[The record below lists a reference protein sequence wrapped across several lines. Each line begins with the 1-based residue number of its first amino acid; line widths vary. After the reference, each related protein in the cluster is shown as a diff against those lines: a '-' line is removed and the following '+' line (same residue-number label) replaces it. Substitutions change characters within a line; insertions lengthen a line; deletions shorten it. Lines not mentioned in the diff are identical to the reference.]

1 MRHLTGFAL
10 SLALI
15 AVGCGSDRAVDT
27 VPDARQDASEAV
39 ADPATDSIGTS
50 GGGSLGDAT
59 TEVRV
64 APEIADAWSA
74 VRIEVLDRDTGD
86 ERVFEVPLGGADLL
100 GDSGLVL
107 SAETFVPDFI
117 MDENGIRSRT
127 PEPHNPAVQVVISED
142 GMEDYRGWLFA
153 AMPEIQSFP
162 HPRFRVLLLEGVAAE
177 SR

>member
-1 MRHLTGFAL
+1 MRHLTGLVL

-15 AVGCGSDRAVDT
+15 AAGCGDDAAVDS
-27 VPDARQDASEAV
+27 VPAAQDATDTAPAANV
-39 ADPATDSIGTS
+39 ASVGAPAA
-50 GGGSLGDAT
+50 SLADMGA
-59 TEVRV
+59 EVRLD
-64 APEIADAWSA
+64 PEIAAGWRA
-74 VRIEVLDRDTGD
+74 VRIEIVDRDTGD
-86 ERVFEVPLGGADLL
+86 KQVVEVPLGGADLL

-127 PEPHNPAVQVVISED
+127 PEPHNPAVRVVISED

-153 AMPEIQSFP
+153 AMPEIQAFP
-162 HPRFRVLLLEGVAAE
+162 HPRYRVLLLEGVAAE